1 MLIMNMNQNP
11 ENDPL
16 KRVLQQWVVSAPLP
30 PRFKED
36 VWHRIERGEAG
47 SRPSLWADVWRRIE
61 ELLPRPAVAIGY
73 LSVIL
78 ALGLGAG
85 SFAAQAKTSRMDS
98 ELSVRY
104 LASVDPFQAAGSAP

>member
-1 MLIMNMNQNP
+1 MNANQ
-11 ENDPL
+11 DPDNERFQRIL
-16 KRVLQQWVVSAPLP
+16 RQWIIKTPLP
-30 PRFKED
+30 PRFQEQ
-36 VWHRIERGEAG
+36 VWRRIEKAESQSLPG
-47 SRPSLWADVWRRIE
+47 LWAVVWRRIE

-85 SFAAQAKTSRMDS
+85 SFAAHAKTARMDS